1 MKVEEPLEMTDDPA
15 TMMGERSSEQLRLAA
30 SLEQAGRFGEARE
43 ALREL
48 WPSPD
53 APPPLDG
60 LAPETAAQLLHR
72 AGSLADALRGK
83 EPALAD
89 ASEEL
94 LFLSLSIYEEMDDPA
109 SASSVKITLACCLW
123 RRGAADR
130 ARDLLLDAL
139 GVGAARPA
147 RFTPPRDWK
156 GFSLPHELRRYERLI
171 IEQAL
176 KDAGGVVTRA
186 AQLLGFRH
194 HNSLISP
201 INKKHTLLLRSRS
214 PVLPRRRSAIRAGV
228 AAPPASPARPAVLHV
243 TSDGEVAQSVRSALE
258 ADGWRVVTCTDA
270 NAALRKLIGEARFD
284 VLLFDGDL
292 SEMSAPE
299 FVRRAKVIPGRRS
312 TPIVVLSA
320 RDCEAES
327 WRAGVAAYLRM
338 PEEILQ
344 VSQMMA
350 RLREDQAE

>member
-1 MKVEEPLEMTDDPA
+1 MIDDPA
-15 TMMGERSSEQLRLAA
+15 TTPGERSLERLRRATA
-30 SLEQAGRFGEARE
+30 LEQAGRFGEARE
-43 ALREL
+43 VLREL
-48 WPSPD
+48 WPSSD
-53 APPPLDG
+53 APPLFDSLD
-60 LAPETAAQLLHR
+60 PETAAQLLHR
-72 AGSLADALRGK
+72 AGSLADALRGE

-94 LFLSLSIYEEMDDPA
+94 LSRSLAIYEELDDPA
-109 SASSVKITLACCLW
+109 SASSVKITWACCLW

-156 GFSLPHELRRYERLI
+156 GFSLSRELRRYERLI

-176 KDAGGVVTRA
+176 KDAGGVVSRA

-194 HNSLISP
+194 HNSLISR

-214 PVLPRRRSAIRAGV
+214 PVLPRRRSAMRAGV
-228 AAPPASPARPAVLHV
+228 AAPPVPARPAVLHM
-243 TSDGEVAQSVRSALE
+243 TNDGEIAELVRSALE
-258 ADGWRVVTCTDA
+258 AEGWRVVTCADA

-292 SEMSAPE
+292 PGMSAPE
-299 FVRRAKVIPGRRS
+299 LVRRAKAIVGRRS
-312 TPIVVLSA
+312 TPVVILSA

-327 WRAGVAAYLRM
+327 WRAGVAAYLHK
-338 PEEILQ
+338 PEGLHQ
-344 VSQMMA
+344 VPQIMA
-350 RLREDQAE
+350 RIREDEAE

>member
-1 MKVEEPLEMTDDPA
+1 MIDDPA
-15 TMMGERSSEQLRLAA
+15 TAPGERPLERLRLAA

-48 WPSPD
+48 WPSLN
-53 APPPLDG
+53 APPLLDG
-60 LAPETAAQLLHR
+60 LAPEAAAQLLHR
-72 AGSLADALRGK
+72 AGSLADVLRGE

-94 LFLSLSIYEEMDDPA
+94 LSLSLSIYEEIDDPA

-123 RRGAADR
+123 RRGDADR

-147 RFTPPRDWK
+147 MFTPPRDWK
-156 GFSLPHELRRYERLI
+156 GFSLSRELRRYERLI

-176 KDAGGVVTRA
+176 KDAGGVVSRA

-194 HNSLISP
+194 HNSLISR

-214 PVLPRRRSAIRAGV
+214 PVLPRRRSAIPAGV
-228 AAPPASPARPAVLHV
+228 TAPPAPARPVVLHV
-243 TSDGEVAQSVRSALE
+243 TNDGEAAESVRSALE
-258 ADGWRVVTCTDA
+258 AEGWRVVTCPDG
-270 NAALRKLIGEARFD
+270 NAALRKLIGEARFH

-292 SEMSAPE
+292 PDMSAPE
-299 FVRRAKVIPGRRS
+299 LVRRAKTIPGRRS
-312 TPIVVLSA
+312 TPVVILSA
-320 RDCEAES
+320 RDCEAEA
-327 WRAGVAAYLRM
+327 WRAGAAAYLRK
-338 PEEILQ
+338 PDGVHQ
-344 VSQMMA
+344 VPQIMA
-350 RLREDQAE
+350 RIREDEAE

>member
-1 MKVEEPLEMTDDPA
+1 MIDDPA
-15 TMMGERSSEQLRLAA
+15 TTPGESPLERLRLAT
-30 SLEQAGRFGEARE
+30 SLEQAGKFPEARE

-48 WPSPD
+48 WPSAD
-53 APPPLDG
+53 APPLLGG

-72 AGSLADALRGK
+72 AGSLADVLRGE

-89 ASEEL
+89 ASEGL
-94 LFLSLSIYEEMDDPA
+94 LSRSLAIYEELDNPA

-147 RFTPPRDWK
+147 RFAPPRDWK
-156 GFSLPHELRRYERLI
+156 GFSLSRELRRYERLI

-176 KDAGGVVTRA
+176 KDAGGVVSRA
-186 AQLLGFRH
+186 AHLLGFRH
-194 HNSLISP
+194 HNSLISR

-228 AAPPASPARPAVLHV
+228 AAPPVPARPAVLHV
-243 TSDGEVAQSVRSALE
+243 TDDGEIAESVRSALE
-258 ADGWRVVTCTDA
+258 AEGWRVVTCPDA
-270 NAALRKLIGEARFD
+270 RATLRKLTGDAHFD

-292 SEMSAPE
+292 LGMSAPE
-299 FVRRAKVIPGRRS
+299 LVRRAKAIPGRRS
-312 TPIVVLSA
+312 TPIAVLAA

-327 WRAGVAAYLRM
+327 WRAGVAAYLRK
-338 PEEILQ
+338 PEGLQ
-344 VSQMMA
+344 QV
-350 RLREDQAE
+350 RLWR